1 MITLHRNLSYA
12 RVSRTPDGNLIC
24 FSFFIASVSVTIIL
38 IGPLEHYLHRIGD
51 KPFSEPDSLTHI
63 SGTEG
68 RWVERCL
75 AYTNVI
81 SAKAVNKHDDVIKW
95 KHFPRYWPFVWG
107 IHRSPVNSPHKGQW
121 RGALMFTLICTRIN
135 GWVNNREA
143 GDLRRNRALYDVIVM
158 IPLADCW
165 LRIRTA
171 AFIPEIEF

>member
-1 MITLHRNLSYA
+1 MGLWRQLTTTSLNALYDNST
-12 RVSRTPDGNLIC
+12 SESLLCSC
-24 FSFFIASVSVTIIL
+24 FKNTRWQSHMFFFFIASVSVTIIL

-95 KHFPRYWPFVWG
+95 KHFPRYWPFVRWIPPQRPVTQSFDVYFDLHPNKQLSKQSWG
-107 IHRSPVNSPHKGQW
+107 WWFETQSRPLWRHRND
-121 RGALMFTLICTRIN
+121 TT
-135 GWVNNREA
+135 
-143 GDLRRNRALYDVIVM
+143 
-158 IPLADCW
+158 CW
-165 LRIRTA
+165 LLA
-171 AFIPEIEF
+171 ED